1 MKNYIMIILLTLV
14 ASIMISSTRNVKAD
28 ISTEV
33 ITNTDSSEIA
43 SLDSYDEAL
52 NTEIAATAKTTV
64 KTSVKA
70 TVKTSVKAT
79 STAYHNYNV
88 TKSYDTV
95 IKSPSYQDI
104 YRSNKLVY
112 GHNSSNLLGSA
123 KALGVDSTFTLTENG
138 ITATYKV
145 ADVAIFQKLDDYTLG
160 YCTSGYND
168 CTGSTY
174 YMSTFQN
181 ATFMGKTYSVALF
194 TCDGTSLGN
203 GDATHRRVVFA
214 YEV

>member
-1 MKNYIMIILLTLV
+1 MKNYIMIILFTLV
-14 ASIMISSTRNVKAD
+14 AGIMINSTGNVKAD
-28 ISTEV
+28 VSTEV

-70 TVKTSVKAT
+70 T
-79 STAYHNYNV
+79 STAYRNYNV

-95 IKSPSYQDI
+95 VKSPSYQDI

-123 KALGVDSTFTLTENG
+123 KTLGVNSIFTLTENG
-138 ITATYKV
+138 ITTTYKV

-168 CTGSTY
+168 CTSSTY

-181 ATFMGKTYSVALF
+181 AKFMGKTYSVALF